1 LLKSIEDTYW
11 LAKCLEGI
19 SGLSALSPET
29 ATRLLGCAETL
40 YEEMDFVI
48 PPSERPRHDAL
59 VEKARTQ
66 LDEEKFNTLW
76 ADGKAMTYEQAIA
89 YALGCLKQ

>member
-1 LLKSIEDTYW
+1 M
-11 LAKCLEGI
+11 
-19 SGLSALSPET
+19 
-29 ATRLLGCAETL
+29 GCAQAF
-40 YEEMDFVI
+40 YDEMAFMI

-59 VEKARTQ
+59 VEKTRTQ

-76 ADGKAMTYEQAIA
+76 ADGKAMTYQQAIA